1 MSVEITAEHEGA
13 IRQHGE
19 AGFPNEICGVLLGR
33 EHAGHKT
40 VVELLPIENQFESDE
55 QYHRFLIT
63 PTDMLR
69 AERLA
74 RGKGLSVVGFYHS
87 HPEAEAIASAY
98 DRDHA
103 WPWYSYIIV
112 SVKARAAD
120 ELRSWTL
127 RDDRSAFDEETVT
140 VVGGQGS
147 GGRGQSAVVSET

>member
-1 MSVEITAEHEGA
+1 MSVEITPEQDQA
-13 IRQHGE
+13 IRQHSE
-19 AGFPNEICGVLLGR
+19 TGFPNEICGVLLGR
-33 EHAGHKT
+33 EQDGHKT
-40 VVELLPIENQFESDE
+40 VAELLPIANQFESDE

-74 RGKGLSVVGFYHS
+74 RSQGLSVVGFYHS
-87 HPEAEAIASAY
+87 HPEAEAIASTY

-112 SVKARAAD
+112 SVKARAAH

-127 RDDRSAFDEETVT
+127 RDDRSAFDEERVT
-140 VVGGQGS
+140 VVS
-147 GGRGQSAVVSET
+147 RQSSVVSEP

>member
-1 MSVEITAEHEGA
+1 MSVEITPEQDQA
-13 IRQHGE
+13 IRQHSE
-19 AGFPNEICGVLLGR
+19 TGFPNEICGVLLGR
-33 EHAGHKT
+33 EQDGHKT
-40 VVELLPIENQFESDE
+40 VAELLPIVNQFESDE

-74 RGKGLSVVGFYHS
+74 RSQGVSVVGFYHS

-112 SVKARAAD
+112 SVKARAAH

-127 RDDRSAFDEETVT
+127 RDDRSAFDEERVT
-140 VVGGQGS
+140 VVS
-147 GGRGQSAVVSET
+147 RQSSVVSEP